1 MRSKKFVRW
10 SDRVIFMR
18 ATFLLVF
25 VIALGYT
32 VLRIWRG
39 RNVPDPMDKSGGFRP
54 RIGFTRLDGM
64 ASLSLLLANG
74 SKKNVWAEEIE
85 IFLSGL
91 SAEEQTAQPSFHEI
105 QKIRQMVIPGDTSPI
120 SLSEVIYKA
129 AGDPQRKYSC
139 VLSSVLRYRIGED
152 RFEKKMETYRLRML
166 GLTASGIDREREPAH
181 PYQAEDKPRD
191 VPALAIKL
199 K

>member
-1 MRSKKFVRW
+1 M
-10 SDRVIFMR
+10 IIMR
-18 ATFLLVF
+18 ATFLIVLA
-25 VIALGYT
+25 IGLGYS
-32 VLRIWRG
+32 VLRFWRR
-39 RNVPDPMDKSGGFRP
+39 RNGTDPTDRSAGFRP

-74 SKKNVWAEEIE
+74 TKKYVWAEEIE

-91 SAEEQTAQPSFHEI
+91 SAEEQTAEPSFHET
-105 QKIRQMVIPGDTSPI
+105 QQIRQMVRSGDTVPI

-139 VLSSVLRYRIGED
+139 VLSSVLRYRIGEEW
-152 RFEKKMETYRLRML
+152 FEKKMETYRLRML
-166 GLTASGIDREREPAH
+166 GLTASGIQREREPIH
-181 PYQAEDKPRD
+181 PFQTQDKSQD
-191 VPALAIKL
+191 VPALAIKP

>member
-1 MRSKKFVRW
+1 M
-10 SDRVIFMR
+10 IIMR
-18 ATFLLVF
+18 ATLLLVF
-25 VIALGYT
+25 AIALGYT
-32 VLRIWRG
+32 VLRIWRR
-39 RNVPDPMDKSGGFRP
+39 RNGPAPMDGSAGFRP

-74 SKKNVWAEEIE
+74 SKMNVWAEEIE

-105 QKIRQMVIPGDTSPI
+105 QRIRQMVIPGDTSPI

-139 VLSSVLRYRIGED
+139 VLSSVVRYRIGED
-152 RFEKKMETYRLRML
+152 RFEKNMENYRLQML
-166 GLTASGIDREREPAH
+166 GLTASGIHRERKPV
-181 PYQAEDKPRD
+181 PPFQRLDKSQD
-191 VPALAIKL
+191 VPAVVAEL

>member
-1 MRSKKFVRW
+1 L
-10 SDRVIFMR
+10 IIMR

-25 VIALGYT
+25 AVAIGYA
-32 VLRIWRG
+32 VLRFWHR
-39 RNVPDPMDKSGGFRP
+39 RNGPDPTDRSAGFSP
-54 RIGFTRLDGM
+54 RIGFSPLDGM

-74 SKKNVWAEEIE
+74 SEKYVWAEEIE

-91 SAEEQTAQPSFHEI
+91 RAEEQTADPTCHEI
-105 QKIRQMVIPGDTSPI
+105 QKIRQMVSPGDMLAI

-129 AGDPQRKYSC
+129 AGDPQRRYSC
-139 VLSSVLRYRIGED
+139 VLSSALRYRIGEE
-152 RFEKKMETYRLRML
+152 RFEKKLENYRLRML

-181 PYQAEDKPRD
+181 PVQAQDKSQD